1 MINNLK
7 GKDFTNLNMNMLVKN
22 RKENKMTLKLNKRI
36 QEEKA
41 KRKFINNLLDNSI
54 IIYNGIIN

>member
-1 MINNLK
+1 
-7 GKDFTNLNMNMLVKN
+7 MNMLVKN

-36 QEEKA
+36 QEEKE
-41 KRKFINNLLDNSI
+41 KRKFINNLLDSSI